1 MFSGSFVVDKQ
12 TESRPDLLS
21 RPDKCNMME
30 EKRGRQTMYDI
41 CIIGAGIIGCFLARD
56 LSRYH
61 LSVLL
66 LEKEADVANGAT
78 MANSAIIHAGDDPED
93 GTLKARF
100 NVRGALMYR
109 DLCRELGV
117 AFLET
122 SALVAATSPEEE
134 ATLMLRYERACRRNI
149 PARLLS
155 RSEALEKEP
164 NLSDLVT
171 KAMELP
177 STGVVCPWEIAI
189 ALAEEA
195 VLNGL
200 DLHLEEPVTGIV
212 QLPDAFRI
220 TTSRGS
226 YDARSIINCA
236 GVYAD
241 RIYAMVSA
249 KTPSFTVIPRRGEYY
264 VIDKLREKVVHRV
277 IYPVPSS
284 VGKGI
289 LATPTVDGNLLIG
302 PNALDIDDRE
312 GINTTAEGLALV
324 REKIGKTVRNVPF
337 DKMIRQ
343 FAGLR
348 AKGNGG
354 DFLVEEAP
362 DVKCFINAACIDS
375 PGLSSAP
382 AISEYILAEML
393 PRYFSMTVKETFLH
407 RRPTLRLDRMTP
419 AEREDLVRRDPS
431 FAHMICRCEQIT
443 EGEIL
448 DVIRRPVGARTVKG
462 VKKRARPGMGRCQG
476 GFCELRVMEIL
487 SRELGV
493 SRTDIRYDDAESV
506 LLTGLTKAD
515 SISGE
520 AGV

>member
-1 MFSGSFVVDKQ
+1 
-12 TESRPDLLS
+12 
-21 RPDKCNMME
+21 
-30 EKRGRQTMYDI
+30 MYDI

-56 LSRYH
+56 LSRYR

-66 LEKEADVANGAT
+66 LEKDADVANGAT

-93 GTLKARF
+93 GTYKARF

-122 SALVAATSPEEE
+122 SALVVVTSPEEE
-134 ATLMLRYERACRRNI
+134 ATLMMRYERARRRNI
-149 PARLLS
+149 PARILS
-155 RSEALEKEP
+155 RDEALEKEP

-171 KAMELP
+171 MAMELP
-177 STGVVCPWEIAI
+177 TTGVICPWEIAI

-195 VLNGL
+195 VMNGL
-200 DLHLEEPVTGIV
+200 DLHLEEPVTGIA
-212 QLPDAFRI
+212 QLPDMDSFRI
-220 TTSRGS
+220 TTPRGT
-226 YDARSIINCA
+226 YETRSVINCA
-236 GVYAD
+236 GAYAD
-241 RIYAMVSA
+241 RIYAMVSQGDEPA
-249 KTPSFTVIPRRGEYY
+249 FTVTPRRGEYY
-264 VIDKLREKVVHRV
+264 VIDKLREKTVSRV

-312 GINTTAEGLALV
+312 GINTTAEGLSLV

-337 DKMIRQ
+337 DKIIRQ

-348 AKGNGG
+348 AKGNAG
-354 DFLVEEAP
+354 DFLVEEAGNL
-362 DVKCFINAACIDS
+362 KRFINAACIDS

-382 AISEYILAEML
+382 AISEYIITTILS
-393 PRYFSMTVKETFLH
+393 RYFSLIEKEDFLH

-419 AEREDLVRRDPS
+419 AEREELVRRDPS
-431 FAHMICRCEQIT
+431 FAHMICRCEKIT

-448 DVIRRPVGARTVKG
+448 DVIHREVGARTVKG

-476 GFCELRVMEIL
+476 GFCEPRVVEIL
-487 SRELGV
+487 ARELGV
-493 SRTDIRYDDAESV
+493 AKTDIRYDDALSV
-506 LLTGLTKAD
+506 LLTGETKAD
-515 SISGE
+515 FDGGE
-520 AGV
+520 ASV

>member
-1 MFSGSFVVDKQ
+1 
-12 TESRPDLLS
+12 
-21 RPDKCNMME
+21 
-30 EKRGRQTMYDI
+30 MYDI

-66 LEKEADVANGAT
+66 LEKDADVANGAT

-93 GTLKARF
+93 NTLKARF

-134 ATLMLRYERACRRNI
+134 ATLMMRYDRACRRNI
-149 PARLLS
+149 PARILS
-155 RSEALEKEP
+155 RAEALEMEP

-177 STGVVCPWEIAI
+177 TTGVVCPWEIAI

-195 VLNGL
+195 VMNGL
-200 DLHLEEPVTGIV
+200 DLHLEEPVTDISLIPGTEN
-212 QLPDAFRI
+212 FRI
-220 TTSRGS
+220 TTPGDT
-226 YDARSIINCA
+226 YEARFVINCA
-236 GVYAD
+236 GIYAD
-241 RIYAMVSA
+241 RIYAMVSHGDSPA
-249 KTPSFTVIPRRGEYY
+249 FAVTPRRGEYY
-264 VIDKLREKVVHRV
+264 VIDKLREKVVRHV

-302 PNALDIDDRE
+302 PNALDTDLRE
-312 GINTTAEGLALV
+312 GINTTAEGLSLV
-324 REKIGKTVRNVPF
+324 REKIGKTVKNIPF

-354 DFLVEEAP
+354 DFLVAESG
-362 DVKCFINAACIDS
+362 DVKRFVNAACIDS

-382 AISEYILAEML
+382 AISEYIITTILS
-393 PRYFSMTVKETFLH
+393 RYFSLVEKDTILR

-419 AEREDLVRRDPS
+419 AEREDLVRRDPT
-431 FAHMICRCEQIT
+431 FAHMICRCEKIT

-448 DVIRRPVGARTVKG
+448 DVIHREVGARTVKG

-476 GFCELRVMEIL
+476 GFCEPRVVEIL
-487 SRELGV
+487 ARELGV
-493 SRTDIRYDDAESV
+493 AKTDIRYDDAASV
-506 LLTGLTKAD
+506 LLTGETKAD
-515 SISGE
+515 FVGGE
-520 AGV
+520 EGK

>member
-1 MFSGSFVVDKQ
+1 
-12 TESRPDLLS
+12 
-21 RPDKCNMME
+21 
-30 EKRGRQTMYDI
+30 MYDI
-41 CIIGAGIIGCFLARD
+41 CIIGAGIIGCNLARD
-56 LSRYH
+56 LSRYRLH
-61 LSVLL
+61 VLL
-66 LEKEADVANGAT
+66 LEKDSDVANGAT

-93 GTLKARF
+93 GTWKARF
-100 NVRGALMYR
+100 NVRGARMYR
-109 DLCRELGV
+109 DLCRDLGV

-134 ATLMLRYERACRRNI
+134 ETLMMRYDRACRRNI
-149 PARLLS
+149 PARILS
-155 RSEALEKEP
+155 RTEALEKEP
-164 NLSDLVT
+164 NLSDRVT

-177 STGVVCPWEIAI
+177 ATGVICPWEIAI

-195 VLNGL
+195 VMNGL
-200 DLHLEEPVTGIV
+200 DLRLEEPVTGI
-212 QLPDAFRI
+212 QNLPGADIFRI
-220 TTSRGS
+220 STPRGTYESRVV
-226 YDARSIINCA
+226 INCA

-241 RIYAMVSA
+241 RIYAMVSPDA
-249 KTPSFTVIPRRGEYY
+249 SSFTVIPRRGEYY
-264 VIDKLREKVVHRV
+264 VIDKLLDKTVRRV

-302 PNALDIDDRE
+302 PNALDIEDRE

-337 DKMIRQ
+337 DRMIRQ

-354 DFLVEEAP
+354 DFLVEESEA
-362 DVKCFINAACIDS
+362 VKRFVNAACIDS

-382 AISEYILAEML
+382 AISEYILGTIVS
-393 PRYFSMTVKETFLH
+393 RYFSLIEKEIFLH
-407 RRPTLRLDRMTP
+407 RRPTLRLDRMSP
-419 AEREDLVRRDPS
+419 AEREELVRRDPS
-431 FAHMICRCEQIT
+431 FAHMICRCEKIT

-476 GFCELRVMEIL
+476 GFCEPRVVEIL
-487 SRELGV
+487 SRELKV
-493 SRTDIRYDDAESV
+493 PKTDIRYDDTESV
-506 LLTGLTKAD
+506 LLIGETKAD
-515 SISGE
+515 FAGGE
-520 AGV
+520 ADA